1 MKEKLTKQE
10 VAEAKREARSF
21 AQMKKKFKK
30 AIIQDDSKL
39 HDYHDTLTQDETRY
53 NNKHINN

>member
-21 AQMKKKFKK
+21 AQMKKKFRK
-30 AIIQDDSKL
+30 AIIEEVDKKEGTEAKKFIANRL
-39 HDYHDTLTQDETRY
+39 EIL
-53 NNKHINN
+53 

>member
-30 AIIQDDSKL
+30 AIIEDDSKIA
-39 HDYHDTLTQDETRY
+39 QPIKK
-53 NNKHINN
+53 N